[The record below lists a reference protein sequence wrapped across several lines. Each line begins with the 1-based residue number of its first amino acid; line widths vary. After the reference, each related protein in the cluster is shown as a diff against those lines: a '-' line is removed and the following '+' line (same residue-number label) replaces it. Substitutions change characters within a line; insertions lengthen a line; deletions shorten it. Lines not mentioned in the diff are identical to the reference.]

1 MIVDYLQCVGDLAL
15 YLVTRNLTTAD
26 ILDPAKSGSVDFPE
40 SVVGLL
46 KGELGFPHRG
56 FPKTVEDIILKG
68 GSKLTIRAGLVLP
81 PVDFQQN
88 IDKLSAQFN
97 VAITPEQGMSSL
109 MYPKVFSDYMK
120 RQQTKGGSL
129 LRYLP
134 SLVYFYG
141 VTPGTSFTMT
151 IPANLLKALDPLS
164 SEPAGQGTVTV
175 NVALTRV
182 SSLKEGKRAI
192 VWSVNGHEQVSNVK
206 DNTGVFVFEGPMADA
221 ANSKHVSCLLSMDLY
236 VCRLISIWCLLQM
249 ASPMPGIVE
258 KMLVKDG
265 QSVASGDVLCTV
277 SAMKM
282 EVKVTA
288 PFDGVVASVP
298 APAGT
303 RVVEG
308 ALLITIA

>member
-1 MIVDYLQCVGDLAL
+1 VGDLAL
-15 YLVTRNLTTAD
+15 YLVTRNLSTAD
-26 ILDPAKSGSVDFPE
+26 ILDPAKAGSVDFPE
-40 SVVGLL
+40 SVVGLM

-56 FPKTVEDIILKG
+56 FPQKVEEIILKG
-68 GSKLTIRAGLVLP
+68 ASKLTIRAGLVLP
-81 PVDFQQN
+81 PVDFQSN
-88 IDKLSAQFN
+88 IESLSAQFN

-120 RQQTKGGSL
+120 RQQSKGGAL

-141 VTPGTSFTMT
+141 VLPGNSFTMT
-151 IPANLLKALDPLS
+151 IPASLLTKLAPNAS
-164 SEPAGQGTVTV
+164 VPEGHAHVTV
-175 NVALTRV
+175 NVALSRV

-192 VWSVNGHEQVSNVK
+192 VWSVNGHEQSVHVK
-206 DNTGVFVFEGPMADA
+206 DSTGVFVFEGPMAEVSNA
-221 ANSKHVSCLLSMDLY
+221 KHMG
-236 VCRLISIWCLLQM
+236 
-249 ASPMPGIVE
+249 SPMPGIVE
-258 KMLVKDG
+258 KMLVKEG
-265 QSVASGDVLCTV
+265 QVVTSGEVLCTV

-288 PFDGVVASVP
+288 PFDGTIASVP

-308 ALLITIA
+308 ALLIKLA